1 MNFTLQELY
10 DFANVS
16 APGGNHY
23 TSKAEIERVW
33 NTEKGKKL
41 SSFVDPNSFYQH
53 FIMVHIYGN
62 MAQRYSGVFD
72 TRELYIVEGDNRL
85 KEFYDFLELSTFP
98 FGYKFQASKEHT
110 GYKLLIKKDEEMV
123 ENLNARIGI
132 EYYSDI
138 PDKVHRPPYTIK
150 PSVVEGYL
158 SCSLEDYKRKMRN
171 KEMNKKALEQLRRF
185 EIDIQLRNIKKF
197 VKKIES
203 YEEVKIREIHSE
215 IRYQNETYY
224 DEDGEEYNFDEYSK
238 EQILSDIYD
247 ELCNNSYY
255 DWSKKIIMQY

>member
-23 TSKAEIERVW
+23 TIKETERIW

-41 SSFVDPNSFYQH
+41 SSFVNPNSFYQH

-72 TRELYIVEGDNRL
+72 TRELYVVEGDAKL
-85 KEFYDFLELSTFP
+85 KEFYKFLELCVFP
-98 FGYKFQASKEHT
+98 FGYKFQAAKEYT
-110 GYKLLIKKDEEMV
+110 GYKLLIKKDDEML

-150 PSVVEGYL
+150 PSVVEEYL
-158 SCSLEDYKRKMRN
+158 SCSLEEYERKMRN
-171 KEMNKKALEQLRRF
+171 KAMYEKSLQQLRRF
-185 EIDIQLRNIKKF
+185 EIDIQLRNIKNF
-197 VKKIES
+197 MKKIES
-203 YEEVKIREIHSE
+203 YDEAKIREIHSE
-215 IRYQNETYY
+215 ITYESNY
-224 DEDGEEYNFDEYSK
+224 EDNYGDEEKDYTEYSV
-238 EQILSDIYD
+238 EQILDDIYN
-247 ELCNNSYY
+247 ELYINNYN
-255 DWSKKIIMQY
+255 WSKKIILRY

>member
-1 MNFTLQELY
+1 MEFTLQELY

-23 TSKAEIERVW
+23 TIKETERIW

-41 SSFVDPNSFYQH
+41 SSFVNPYSFYQH

-72 TRELYIVEGDNRL
+72 TKEIDIVQDNSKL
-85 KEFYDFLELSTFP
+85 KEFYKFLEACVFP
-98 FGYKFQASKEHT
+98 FGYKFQAAKEYT
-110 GYKLLIKKDEEMV
+110 GYKLLIKKDDEML
-123 ENLNARIGI
+123 ENLNVRIGV

-150 PSVVEGYL
+150 PSVVEEYL
-158 SCSLEDYKRKMRN
+158 SCSLEDFERKMRN
-171 KEMNKKALEQLRRF
+171 KTMYEKALQQLRRF

-197 VKKIES
+197 LWKLEN
-203 YEEVKIREIHSE
+203 YDEEKIREIHSE
-215 IRYQNETYY
+215 IIYESNEENYE
-224 DEDGEEYNFDEYSK
+224 DEEKDYTEYSV
-238 EQILSDIYD
+238 EQILNDIYN
-247 ELCNNSYY
+247 ELYTN
-255 DWSKKIIMQY
+255 KKLCENIW